1 MKMQIKRNFIQRKTL
16 IILGLVLLMAAIVSA
31 QSNSRNQNDKKKVEL
46 GRGMSIMTA
55 DLMEIAAQ
63 SDLFLQFTEK
73 IGLTESQVKKL
84 EELYLD
90 FQKYNIRRQ
99 SDLDVTDAELRRLVT
114 SDSVDL
120 NAVRAKVKE
129 IEIIQTDLTMKKI
142 ETVLESIKTLTHD
155 QHLKVMLLVR
165 EILKQNLPPNA

>member
-1 MKMQIKRNFIQRKTL
+1 MQIKRNFIQRKPL
-16 IILGLVLLMAAIVSA
+16 IILGLILLVAAIVPA
-31 QSNSRNQNDKKKVEL
+31 QSNLRNPNNTKQVEL

-55 DLMEIAAQ
+55 DLMQIAAQ

-84 EELYLD
+84 EGLYLD

-99 SDLDVTDAELRRLVT
+99 ADLDVADAELQRLIT
-114 SDSVDL
+114 NDTVDL

-129 IEIIQTDLTMKKI
+129 IETIQTDLTMKKI
-142 ETVLESIKTLTHD
+142 ETVLDSIKTLTHD
-155 QHLKVMLLVR
+155 QHLKVMLFVR
-165 EILKQNLPPNA
+165 EILKQNVPPNS

>member
-1 MKMQIKRNFIQRKTL
+1 MQIEKKFTKRKL
-16 IILGLVLLMAAIVSA
+16 LMILGLILLMTAIVPA
-31 QSNSRNQNDKKKVEL
+31 QSNLRTQNNAKQVEL

-55 DLMEIAAQ
+55 DLMQIAAE

-73 IGLTESQVKKL
+73 INLTESQVKKL

-90 FQKYNIRRQ
+90 FQKYSIRRQ
-99 SDLDVTDAELRRLVT
+99 SDLDVADAELRRLVT
-114 SDSVDL
+114 NDSVDL
-120 NAVRAKVKE
+120 NAVRAKVRE
-129 IEIIQTDLTMKKI
+129 IETIQSELTMKKI

-155 QHLKVMLLVR
+155 QHLKVMLLTR

>member
-1 MKMQIKRNFIQRKTL
+1 MQIEKKFTKRKL
-16 IILGLVLLMAAIVSA
+16 LMILGLILLMTAIVPA
-31 QSNSRNQNDKKKVEL
+31 QSNLRTQNNAKQVEL

-55 DLMEIAAQ
+55 DLMQIAAQ

-73 IGLTESQVKKL
+73 INLTESQVKKL

-90 FQKYNIRRQ
+90 FQKYSIRRQ
-99 SDLDVTDAELRRLVT
+99 SDLDVADAELRRLVT
-114 SDSVDL
+114 NDSVDL
-120 NAVRAKVKE
+120 NAVRAKVRE
-129 IEIIQTDLTMKKI
+129 IETIQSELTMKKI

-155 QHLKVMLLVR
+155 QHLKVMLLTR